1 MALEAMFRMLASSQH
16 RETES
21 VMKSPTP
28 QWAQQRQ
35 LLCHNQK
42 FPAEN
47 KEQQ

>member
-1 MALEAMFRMLASSQH
+1 MSKMLASTQH
-16 RETES
+16 RETKS

-42 FPAEN
+42 FSAEN
-47 KEQQ
+47 RE